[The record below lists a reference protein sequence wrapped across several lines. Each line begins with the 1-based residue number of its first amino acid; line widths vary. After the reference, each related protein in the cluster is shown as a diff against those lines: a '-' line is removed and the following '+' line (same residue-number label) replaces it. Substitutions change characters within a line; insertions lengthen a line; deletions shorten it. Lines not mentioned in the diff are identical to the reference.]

1 MTSQAHYFSGGNMS
15 NTQTQTVEEKLQAQL
30 NTSIATLISV
40 ANTVHTI
47 QILRTKA
54 RDIQKVINKTEE
66 YQQYVSANKKYK
78 EKLEA
83 WKASCPEYKEKITAF
98 AKVAELNEYKEK
110 QALLKKVAQLR
121 KEMVEQALKA
131 YELLPPEW
139 KQ

>member
-15 NTQTQTVEEKLQAQL
+15 TQVEEKITDQL
-30 NTSIATLISV
+30 NTSVTALISV
-40 ANTVHTI
+40 ANTVHAI
-47 QILRTKA
+47 QLLRAKSK
-54 RDIQKVINKTEE
+54 DLQKIISKTEE
-66 YQQYVSANKKYK
+66 YQTYLVANKKYK
-78 EKLEA
+78 ERLEA
-83 WKASCPEYKEKITAF
+83 FKASCPEYKEKITAF